1 MKRLFLIQFSALLT
15 FISFGQIKPI
25 DLIEIKNIS
34 KADTYNNLFV
44 RFIAND
50 TTLML
55 NDYLVIYYGQA
66 FRDDYKPN
74 ARHDSVK
81 VLNKYLNSNN
91 IDSIDFHKVLNYTK
105 LILKEYPFN
114 IEQVYVGAIA
124 YDKLGLVDSSKI
136 WFYKYENLIKTI
148 LSSGDGKSE
157 KTAFIVTK
165 VTDEY
170 SILDALGLQF
180 ARQSLINKKKKYYDL
195 MSVSQNDYGIEDLY
209 FDINLFYG
217 KWD

>member
-1 MKRLFLIQFSALLT
+1 MKRLFLIQFSTLLT

-25 DLIEIKNIS
+25 DLTEIKNIS
-34 KADTYNNLFV
+34 KADTYNNLFI

-91 IDSIDFHKVLNYTK
+91 IGSIDFHKVLNYTK

-148 LSSGDGKSE
+148 LSSGDGKSQ

-170 SILDALGLQF
+170 SILNALGLQF
-180 ARQSLINKKKKYYDL
+180 AGQSLINKKKKYYDL

-209 FDINLFYG
+209 FDINLFFR